1 MKIQSLSVEIPRKKR
16 CINDCPFCVSKM
28 REDEYYNHIE
38 DTTSVRAAIYR
49 MEFKNRLQF
58 ARDNGCNTMILTG
71 QGEPIQNMKFMD
83 ELFRINSEIRTPFM
97 WIELQTT
104 GVMLDDSKL
113 EYFKKMG
120 VSTIALSV
128 ADIFN
133 DENNNKIEGTP
144 PKGYIH
150 LNELCKKIKSYHFN
164 LRLSINMIRIYDYVT
179 AENIFDRV
187 KDLGADQVIFR
198 EFYLEGNGG
207 PEDTWIA
214 ENKAM
219 DKTIEMINDYILK
232 NGKQLE
238 RLPFGAM
245 RYSLDGIS
253 TVLDRNCMVQNG
265 VESQGDEDPIRYLIL
280 RPNVKLYSRWNDK
293 GSLIF

>member
-38 DTTSVRAAIYR
+38 DTQSERRSIYHQ
-49 MEFKNRLQF
+49 EFRNRLQF

-71 QGEPIQNMKFMD
+71 QGEPIQNMKFID
-83 ELFRINSEIRTPFM
+83 ELFEMNASIRNPFL

-104 GVMLDDSKL
+104 GVMLDDEKL
-113 EYFKKMG
+113 EYFKRKG

-133 DENNNKIEGTP
+133 DLSNNKIIGTP
-144 PKGYIH
+144 PKGYIE
-150 LNELCKKIKSYHFN
+150 LNDLCKRIKKFHFN

-179 AENIFDRV
+179 AENIFDRL

-198 EFYLEGNGG
+198 EFYEEGNGG
-207 PEDTWIA
+207 SEDEWIR
-214 ENKAM
+214 ENKALDRTLLM
-219 DKTIEMINDYILK
+219 VQEYIES
-232 NGKQLE
+232 NGRKLE
-238 RLPFGAM
+238 RLPFGAT

-253 TVLDRNCMVQNG
+253 TVLDRNCMVQNE
-265 VESQGDEDPIRYLIL
+265 VKSEDEDPIRYLIL